1 MMDFRREAEVY
12 TVAQRGAAYDAGLR
26 SYMLGVYNYMSLG
39 LAITG
44 VLALA
49 MYTLAVTS
57 NPEQAVTQMGD
68 LMLTSFG
75 RALFSG
81 PLMWFFLLAP
91 LGLVFYI
98 SARIDRLTAST
109 ATNLFLVYSGLM
121 GVSLSPIL
129 LVYTHTSIANVFFI
143 TAASFGG
150 LSLWGYTTRRDL
162 APMGA
167 FLTMGLIGLIIASV
181 VNLFVGSSTFQFGLS
196 IIGVLIFA
204 GLTAWDTQTIK
215 EMYDGSDS
223 SEVATKK
230 SVLGAL
236 RLYLDF
242 INMFI
247 MMVQLF
253 GQRRD

>member
-1 MMDFRREAEVY
+1 MDFRREADVY

-26 SYMLGVYNYMSLG
+26 AYMLGVYNYMSLG

-49 MYTLAVTS
+49 MYMLSVTT
-57 NPEQAVTQMGD
+57 NPEQAAGQMGD

-75 RALFSG
+75 RALLSG
-81 PLMWFFLLAP
+81 SFTWVFLLAP
-91 LGLVFYI
+91 LGLVFYM
-98 SARIDRLTAST
+98 STRIDRLSAST
-109 ATNLFLVYSGLM
+109 ATNLFLIYSAIM

-150 LSLWGYTTRRDL
+150 LSLWGYTTQRNL

-167 FLTMGLIGLIIASV
+167 FLTMGLIGLMIALL
-181 VNLFVGSSTFQFGLS
+181 VNVFVGSNTFQFGLCL
-196 IIGVLIFA
+196 IGVLIFA
-204 GLTAWDTQTIK
+204 GLTAWDTQAIK
-215 EMYDGSDS
+215 AMYDGSDAG
-223 SEVATKK
+223 EVATKK
-230 SVLGAL
+230 SVFGAL

-242 INMFI
+242 INMFV
-247 MMVQLF
+247 MLVQLF